1 MATGV
6 ISVPGVSEAEMLR
19 INLALVLSGK
29 GIDSVLCEDE
39 AFRGLNFISI

>member
-6 ISVPGVSEAEMLR
+6 ISVPGVSEAKMLR
-19 INLALVLSGK
+19 INVALVISGK